1 MVIKVPRYTD
11 EQVPQ
16 AQRRSNIKI
25 DSSTVAQMNAA
36 DTIAGIS
43 VMTQLTNQYREVKSE
58 GLASDKF
65 NKWTEQMNA
74 YDVELKSKS
83 GSEAV
88 GSIDKFSEKSNQV
101 IGEFKFSNNFEQ
113 SSFED
118 KVGVAKQAYDKSL
131 LKHQATEAVSFNKQQ
146 QDGVMSSSLEGM
158 VKASY
163 TGDVATI
170 DSNTVLYSQAFRA
183 KHKGAPENWVA
194 ENIIKNI
201 SDGLSNSLV
210 VFSQSNP
217 AGALKAAKHL
227 RHLDGEGSGRI
238 SEQQYRYVLQTA
250 KKSYKESISTQYV
263 NNAFQSDAVKFKTI
277 GEISGDKEN
286 KSKSSVPRSWAE
298 VKKLARKS
306 LDEIKVTEDPYY
318 GDISD
323 EMRSSMN
330 DRFEKIVKKMDATQE
345 AAVNN
350 IFDTGSEAIHQSKL
364 NGVVTD
370 SQQAV
375 IDESILALKSI
386 GEYEKA
392 SDLKDLFETER
403 PTNDAKYAEAN
414 IEIDTGQLTSVA
426 QLTHKYGKAFN
437 SGDFNSLKKRIR
449 VAESSKVQ
457 KDSADAL
464 AVINSLLPKPKKI
477 TKSNIIESQKKR
489 GATLKIFNK
498 LYAEASS
505 SGTVSFADVAN
516 MASSAYWQANRTLD
530 SLKGGAVDTYYDSV
544 EDAYDT
550 FKDYGYA
557 EFTFQSEKDYI
568 RDLTDNSYI
577 KLRNLKGVIPT
588 EEEVVADVKAFLVKD
603 KADKQILLEKY
614 QIKDKVIENLLLEE

>member
-1 MVIKVPRYTD
+1 MAIKVPRYTD
-11 EQVPQ
+11 VELPQ
-16 AQRRSNIKI
+16 NQRRSNIKI
-25 DSSTVAQMNAA
+25 DSGTIAQMNAA
-36 DTIAGIS
+36 DTIGGIS
-43 VMTQLTNQYREVKSE
+43 VMTQLTNQYREVKAE

-74 YDVELKSKS
+74 YDTELKSKS

-101 IGEFKFSNNFEQ
+101 IGEFDFSNNFEQ

-118 KVGVAKQAYDKSL
+118 KVGIAKQAYDKSL
-131 LKHQATEAVSFNKQQ
+131 LKHQATEAVSFNKLQ

-170 DSNTVLYSQAFRA
+170 DSNTVLYAQAFRA

-250 KKSYKESISTQYV
+250 KKSYQETISTQYV
-263 NNAFQSDAVKFKTI
+263 NNAFQADAVKFKTI
-277 GEISGDKEN
+277 GEISGDEDN
-286 KSKSSVPRSWAE
+286 KSKSSVPRSWSE
-298 VKKLARKS
+298 VKKLAKKS
-306 LDEIKVTEDPYY
+306 LADIKVTEDPYY

-323 EMRSSMN
+323 EMKSSMN
-330 DRFEKIVKKMDATQE
+330 DRFDVIVKKMDATQE
-345 AAVNN
+345 AAINN
-350 IFDTGSEAIHQSKL
+350 IFDTGSEAIYQSKI

-375 IDESILALKSI
+375 IDESVLALKGI

-392 SDLKDLFETER
+392 SNLKDLFETNR
-403 PTNDAKYAEAN
+403 PTNEIKYAEAN
-414 IEIDTGQLTSVA
+414 TEIDTGQLTSIS
-426 QLTHKYGKAFN
+426 QLTHKYGKDFN
-437 SGDFNSLKKRIR
+437 SEDFNSLKKRIR
-449 VAESSKVQ
+449 TAESSKVQ

-464 AVINSLLPKPKKI
+464 AIINSMLPKKDD
-477 TKSNIIESQKKR
+477 TKSNIIENQKKR

-505 SGTVSFADVAN
+505 SGTPSFADVTN
-516 MASSAYWQANRTLD
+516 MASSAYWQANRRAIT
-530 SLKGGAVDTYYDSV
+530 GGAVDTYYDSV
-544 EDAYDT
+544 EDAYES

-557 EFTFQSEKDYI
+557 EFTFQSEKDKI
-568 RDLTDNSYI
+568 RDLTDSSYI
-577 KLRNLKGVIPT
+577 KLRNMKGVIPT
-588 EEEVVADVKAFLVKD
+588 EEEVVADVKSFLIKD
-603 KADKQILLEKY
+603 KADKKILLEKY